1 MIVDVGID
9 YEYWFWFGWWISDV
23 YVGVLIKLF
32 SVDFI
37 LLIQKRNPN
46 LGFVKEEQTK
56 MGTRICGDR
65 IRGSFVC
72 KIVNKRIVS

>member
-1 MIVDVGID
+1 MIIDVGDD
-9 YEYWFWFGWWISDV
+9 YEYWLWFGWWISNV

-37 LLIQKRNPN
+37 LIQKRNPN

-56 MGTRICGDR
+56 MGTRIYGDG